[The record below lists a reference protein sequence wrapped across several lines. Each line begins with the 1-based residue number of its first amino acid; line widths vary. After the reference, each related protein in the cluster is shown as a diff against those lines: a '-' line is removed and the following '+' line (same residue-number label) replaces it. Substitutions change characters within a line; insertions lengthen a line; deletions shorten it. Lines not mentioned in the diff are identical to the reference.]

1 MEYPPFPPIPDSYW
15 VLPGRLLAGEYPG
28 SKDATEAR
36 RKLDHFLAAGVTYFL
51 DLTQPSELLP
61 YAAMLQEEAAAAG
74 RTTIHH
80 RMPIPD
86 QGTPSVAETKHRLD
100 VIDAALADRHVVY
113 VHCYGGVGRTGVIAG
128 CFLVRHG
135 MTGDEALAEIARL
148 RQGTPDGYKR
158 SPETPAQAARVR
170 TWRIGE

>member
-51 DLTQPSELLP
+51 DLTQPGELKP
-61 YAAMLQEEAAAAG
+61 YAPLLQERAAVLG
-74 RTTIHH
+74 RTVVHH
-80 RMPIPD
+80 RMAIPD
-86 QGTPSVAETKHRLD
+86 LGTPSIADTKLILD
-100 VIDAALADRHVVY
+100 VIDAALADGHVPY
-113 VHCYGGVGRTGVIAG
+113 VHCWGGVGRTGAIVG
-128 CFLVRHG
+128 CHLVRRG
-135 MTGDEALAEIARL
+135 MTGDEALTEIARL